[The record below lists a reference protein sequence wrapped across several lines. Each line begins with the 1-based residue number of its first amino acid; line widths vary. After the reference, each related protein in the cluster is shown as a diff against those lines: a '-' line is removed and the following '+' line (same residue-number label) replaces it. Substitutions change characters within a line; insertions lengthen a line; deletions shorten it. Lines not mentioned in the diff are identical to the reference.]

1 VCGPGAPP
9 ACALIITAAARKG
22 RKWIIN
28 LNVNVRTSSGHGATF
43 FASETETERM
53 NAQDLI

>member
-1 VCGPGAPP
+1 MLTLGLAVAMVL
-9 ACALIITAAARKG
+9 A
-22 RKWIIN
+22 
-28 LNVNVRTSSGHGATF
+28 F